1 MIKSPED
8 LFEREWILN
17 KQDPAAP
24 PRVGICFSGG
34 GNRSAAFAIGI
45 LRALHERELLSKID
59 VMSAVSGGSYALSW
73 FLLQPFY
80 HRASLENPKA
90 ALRQIQDEMF
100 DLDGPFQ
107 RYLVENAKPL
117 GATNWISLIL
127 QVAIALPID
136 FVLFNALRIFSLP
149 LASGSRATGIANLLN
164 AQSISRKS
172 YRDGIQR
179 SYHVF
184 PDPQNKTPVKELGF
198 WDKSFVAS
206 QHLDITRTDVAP
218 VSFQALTEFAQ
229 RAELPSFVFNT
240 TVRPP
245 RPDANS
251 PLGQR
256 IFEIGPMGLGS
267 NSCGYLSWEDTDGL
281 GWEPGTPVESGVISR
296 RLRRAAS
303 RDRASGDV
311 SPFATI
317 RNVNTAPAVSGAALS
332 GTNIEGQKLR
342 WLLQLFN
349 LGLEYVV
356 PSPADKLRAVRLSD
370 GGHSENLGAYALLR
384 RRCRTILVV
393 DAEHDPSYEFGAYRT
408 LKQAAEQELDIKIDI
423 PGLDA
428 ILDGTGVFNAD
439 RPIHEGTT
447 SFDGNYQGKIYYMK
461 LSMHADL
468 LDDQAE
474 TINAYAESHHQ
485 FPQEP
490 TSDQYYEA
498 PQFMAYRAL
507 GYAIARI
514 LPSNLAA

>member
-1 MIKSPED
+1 MIKSPES
-8 LFEREWILN
+8 LFEREWTLN
-17 KQDPAAP
+17 KQDPSAP
-24 PRVGICFSGG
+24 PQIGICFSGG

-45 LRALHERELLSKID
+45 LRALHERDLLSKVD

-127 QVAIALPID
+127 QLAISLPFD
-136 FVLFNALRIFSLP
+136 FVLFNALRIVLLP
-149 LASGSRATGIANLLN
+149 FALGRPATSFANLLN

-184 PDPQNKTPVKELGF
+184 PDPQNKAPAKELGF

-206 QHLDITRTDVAP
+206 QHLDITRIDVAP

-229 RAELPSFVFNT
+229 RAELPSFVFNA

-245 RPDANS
+245 RPDS
-251 PLGQR
+251 RIPLGQR

-267 NSCGYLSWEDTDGL
+267 NSCGYLEWENTEGF
-281 GWEPGTPVESGVISR
+281 GWEPGAPVESRWISR
-296 RLRRAAS
+296 AFRRAAA
-303 RDRASGDV
+303 RERAAGAV

-317 RNVNTAPAVSGAALS
+317 RNVNVAPAVSGAALS
-332 GTNIEGQKLR
+332 GTNIEGKKLR

-356 PSPADKLRAVRLSD
+356 PSPADNYRAVRLSD

-384 RRCRTILVV
+384 RRCRTIVIV

-408 LKQAAEQELDIKIDI
+408 LKQAAEQELGIKIDI
-423 PGLDA
+423 PGLDD
-428 ILDGTGVFNAD
+428 ILKKTAEFNAET
-439 RPIHEGTT
+439 PIHKGTT
-447 SFDGNYQGKIYYMK
+447 TFDDDYQGKIYYVK
-461 LSMHADL
+461 LSKHAAL
-468 LDDQAE
+468 LGDQAAI
-474 TINAYAESHHQ
+474 INAYAEQHHR

-490 TSDQYYEA
+490 TSDQYFEA
-498 PQFMAYRAL
+498 AQFAAYRAL
-507 GYAIARI
+507 GYAIAGT
-514 LPSNLAA
+514 LPQDVAG